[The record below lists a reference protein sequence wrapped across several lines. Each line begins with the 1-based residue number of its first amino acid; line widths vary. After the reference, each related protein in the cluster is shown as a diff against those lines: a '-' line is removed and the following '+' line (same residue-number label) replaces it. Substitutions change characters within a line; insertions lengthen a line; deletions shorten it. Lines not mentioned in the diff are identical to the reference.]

1 MHVDDEWDFAIG
13 MQTAGGGIIFIGAII
28 TVIGFILKPKVKV

>member
-1 MHVDDEWDFAIG
+1 

-28 TVIGFILKPKVKV
+28 TVIGLILKPKAKVTI